1 MRQWPWITLVAALL
15 VAVSPLGQSVFDGA
29 FVSGEQL
36 SRSIAQFLLT
46 IGLAIFIGLGFI
58 EWLIKWYVRRRRAA
72 QALIVTT
79 ADSRT
84 ES

>member
-1 MRQWPWITLVAALL
+1 MRQWPWITLVATLL
-15 VAVSPLGQSVFDGA
+15 VAVSPLGQSVLHGA

-36 SRSIAQFLLT
+36 SRSIAQFMLT
-46 IGLAIFIGLGFI
+46 IGLAIFVGLAFI
-58 EWLIKWYVRRRRAA
+58 EWLIKWFVRRRRAA
-72 QALIVTT
+72 RALIVTR